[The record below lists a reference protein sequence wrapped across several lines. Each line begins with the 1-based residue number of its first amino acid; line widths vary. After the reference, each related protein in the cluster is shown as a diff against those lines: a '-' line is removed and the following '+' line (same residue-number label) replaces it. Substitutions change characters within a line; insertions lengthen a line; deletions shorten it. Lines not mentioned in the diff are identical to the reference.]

1 MEFVL
6 QAETRTETGTGAAHK
21 LRSAGLIPAVVYAR
35 GFHELLKVSR
45 RELERLVAHV
55 GTSRLL
61 KLAIKR
67 GEGVE
72 ERPVL
77 IKELQRDPVKED
89 IIHVDFQAVAMDQPV
104 TTEVPVHLVGAEKRH
119 KEGALVE
126 QLVHE
131 VEISCLPS
139 AIPEAIVVD
148 ITNLPVGESLHV
160 RDLAPPAGVKIL
172 TPAEEVVVTIALP
185 AGAEEVTP
193 TGSEVAEPELVTEK
207 KEKEEK

>member
-6 QAETRTETGTGAAHK
+6 QAETRTERGTGAAHK
-21 LRSAGLIPAVVYAR
+21 LRNAGLIPAVVYAR
-35 GFHELLKVSR
+35 GFHEMLKVSR
-45 RELERLVAHV
+45 RELERLVTHV

-61 KLAIKR
+61 KLAIRR

-119 KEGALVE
+119 KEGVLVE
-126 QLVHE
+126 LLLHE
-131 VEISCLPS
+131 LMISCLPD
-139 AIPEAIVVD
+139 AIPEAITVD

-160 RDLAPPAGVKIL
+160 RDLTPPAGVKIL

-193 TGSEVAEPELVTEK
+193 TGSEAAEPELVTEK
-207 KEKEEK
+207 KEKEE